1 MFLRESQQKIQQ
13 ERRAVTH
20 GKSMAVETNPFGK
33 DLDCQNSNRS
43 INQIQSNRPIKSKI
57 TYHPV
62 KESRFTCTE
71 TGKPMP
77 RPDAAELVRKMT
89 DQIPLSSSMNNIY
102 STNILNMEI
111 LQHATIL
118 ADLKAVIDFELF
130 PTAYEQAIS
139 SKRIAAMSMDSP
151 PGDYRV
157 TPPSRHL
164 DKLPNA

>member
-1 MFLRESQQKIQQ
+1 
-13 ERRAVTH
+13 
-20 GKSMAVETNPFGK
+20 
-33 DLDCQNSNRS
+33 
-43 INQIQSNRPIKSKI
+43 
-57 TYHPV
+57 
-62 KESRFTCTE
+62 
-71 TGKPMP
+71 TGKPTP
-77 RPDAAELVRKMT
+77 RTDAAELVLKMT
-89 DQIPLSSSMNNIY
+89 DLIPISASMNNIY

-118 ADLKAVIDFELF
+118 ADFKAVIDFELF

-139 SKRIAAMSMDSP
+139 SKRTAAVSIDSP